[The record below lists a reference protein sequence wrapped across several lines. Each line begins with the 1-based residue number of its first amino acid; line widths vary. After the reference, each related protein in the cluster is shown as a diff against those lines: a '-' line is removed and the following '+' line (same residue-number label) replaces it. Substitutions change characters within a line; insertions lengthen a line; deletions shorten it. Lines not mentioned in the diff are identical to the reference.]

1 MQVFSKTDAR
11 QNFAS
16 LFNAVRFAGN
26 VVGIGRGKIR
36 VHGKVL
42 PEVLMVKMPTHEDIE
57 ALRKSPLGFD
67 EAMKQWLLEKI
78 VKEFD
83 GKREK
88 KSLKD

>member
-42 PEVLMVKMPTHEDIE
+42 PEVLMVKMPTHDDIE
-57 ALRKSPLGFD
+57 ELRKSPLGFD

-88 KSLKD
+88 KSLKN